1 MSSMIE
7 KTVGTALTTD
17 TRSSATQDQNRWEL
31 NFRATTTDPPTR
43 TALITETNWAS
54 VWNRGRKQRIRREG
68 SKASSLPK
76 HSAAARK
83 FAWVMR
89 APFGWPVVPDV

>member
-17 TRSSATQDQNRWEL
+17 TRCSAIQDQNLWEL
-31 NFRATTTDPPTR
+31 NFRARMTDPPTR
-43 TALITETNWAS
+43 RLLITDTNWAS
-54 VWNRGRKQRIRREG
+54 VWKRGRKQRILRDP
-68 SKASSLPK
+68 SKPSSLPK

-89 APFGWPVVPDV
+89 APFGCPVVPEV